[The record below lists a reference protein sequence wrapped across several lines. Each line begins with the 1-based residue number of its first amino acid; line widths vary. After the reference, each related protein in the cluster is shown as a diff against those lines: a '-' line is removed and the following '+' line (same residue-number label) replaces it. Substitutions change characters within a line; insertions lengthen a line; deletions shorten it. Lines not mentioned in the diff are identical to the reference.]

1 MSRRDTVV
9 KWLAYTIAF
18 LVGWFF
24 VAGIFARLP
33 VAGCV
38 PTLIPAA
45 VAFAA
50 VLEGSVGGAVF
61 GLCLGLFGCLSGA
74 AGVSLILC
82 GTLIGMLA
90 GLLRERPR
98 RSEAPACLLSAAAA
112 IAGTELVQLLLNRL
126 TGKGSWGAVSRI
138 ALGEFL
144 YSLAVAVPAYFLFRF
159 VYRRF
164 GSGK

>member
-33 VAGCV
+33 IAGCV

-45 VAFAA
+45 IAFAA
-50 VLEGSVGGAVF
+50 VLEGSVGGAV
-61 GLCLGLFGCLSGA
+61 FGCLSGA

-82 GTLIGMLA
+82 GTLIGMLT

-98 RSEAPACLLSAAAA
+98 RSETPACLLSAAAA
-112 IAGTELVQLLLNRL
+112 IAGVELVQLLLHRL

-144 YSLAVAVPAYFLFRF
+144 YSMAVAVPACFLFRF

-164 GSGK
+164 GGGK